1 MKVSWETQKI
11 MLCHLLLLWKIVE
24 ISTYI
29 PRSPRYLDPRIMG
42 GPHRDLDHPAVMFH
56 HLEES
61 TEVEVEG
68 SKLCSS
74 VIAGA

>member
-1 MKVSWETQKI
+1 
-11 MLCHLLLLWKIVE
+11 MLCHLPLFWKIVE
-24 ISTYI
+24 TSTYI
-29 PRSPRYLDPRIMG
+29 PRFPRCLDLRIMED
-42 GPHRDLDHPAVMFH
+42 PLLALAHPAVMFH